1 MYYILFHLRLLLLFF
16 NFKNKIITNLNLHN
30 SLNKF
35 LSLFF
40 YSMFEMRV
48 LISRIQDI
56 SIIRVWKTFKSMSKF
71 CYFCFFMVFVSSK
84 IFTGFVLSLY
94 RPVVG
99 FLFVP
104 YCEPLAFC
112 KRLPMVKI
120 YFKFGMQSNKRA
132 RN

>member
-1 MYYILFHLRLLLLFF
+1 MYYILFHLRLLLFF
-16 NFKNKIITNLNLHN
+16 NFKNKIITSLNLHN

-40 YSMFEMRV
+40 YSMLEMQV

-56 SIIRVWKTFKSMSKF
+56 NIISVCKTFKSMFKCF
-71 CYFCFFMVFVSSK
+71 YFYFFMVFVSSK
-84 IFTGFVLSLY
+84 IFTGFAVLLY

-112 KRLPMVKI
+112 KSLSMVKKN
-120 YFKFGMQSNKRA
+120 FKFGMQSNKGA